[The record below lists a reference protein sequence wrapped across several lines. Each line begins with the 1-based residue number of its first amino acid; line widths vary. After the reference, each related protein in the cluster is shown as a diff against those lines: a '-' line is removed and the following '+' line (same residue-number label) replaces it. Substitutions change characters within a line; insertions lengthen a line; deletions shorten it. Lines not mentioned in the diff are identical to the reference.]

1 MSNRYNT
8 IIVGGGIAGLLTAL
22 RLAQAGQRVLVIEK
36 DRIGTGATFSNHGMV
51 HSGAL
56 YVRQHGH
63 VVRSCQEAQ
72 EAFSVLVPSA
82 EIATDDSLY
91 IAAKNDIDEFT
102 EKLDAYNFSYT
113 ATSLHDAPEVNANV
127 LVEYQAILLK
137 ERVFSSKKILEE
149 MLSACLAVGVEFSLG
164 SKVSKILRESG
175 KVRGV
180 IVGLEQTILCDNL
193 VIATGLGLTQLLKSI
208 DSYYCQFLKSRLD
221 MMVYLPHSTLKRG
234 LIFADL
240 DKPII
245 MPAKHNTAL
254 GSFFGGVQP
263 PINGDRKFPVEF
275 GKSQLLVD
283 MMNTY
288 FDHTIVNTQ
297 DAVFYTCGK
306 TDYTGNDTTEKGFI
320 DPGFHIINHK
330 EKDNI
335 EGLYSVITG
344 KMTLGFHASKAVAD
358 YILKIDNAL
367 IINETQRANIPQEM
381 LTVEP
386 WAPTREI

>member
-1 MSNRYNT
+1 MSNQYNT

-36 DRIGTGATFSNHGMV
+36 DKIGTGATFSNHGMI

-91 IAAKNDIDEFT
+91 IAAKRDIDEFI
-102 EKLDAYNFSYT
+102 EKLDAYNFSYKV
-113 ATSLHDAPEVNANV
+113 TSLHDAPEVNAKV
-127 LVEYQAILLK
+127 LGEYQAILLK
-137 ERVFSSKKILEE
+137 ERVFSSRMMLEE
-149 MLSACLAVGVEFSLG
+149 MLSACLAIGVQFSLG

-175 KVRGV
+175 KVKGV
-180 IVGLEQTILCDNL
+180 IVGLEQTIVCDNV
-193 VIATGLGLTQLLKSI
+193 VIATGLGLTQLLKTI

-221 MMVYLPHSTLKRG
+221 MMVHLPRSTLKRG

-245 MPAKHNTAL
+245 MPAKHDTAL
-254 GSFFGGVQP
+254 GSFYGGIQP

-275 GKSQLLVD
+275 GKSQILID

-306 TDYTGNDTTEKGFI
+306 TDYTGNNTTEKGFI

-330 EKDNI
+330 EKDNT

-344 KMTLGFHASKAVAD
+344 KMTLGFHASKAIAD
-358 YILKIDNAL
+358 YILKVDNAL
-367 IINETQRANIPQEM
+367 IIKEEQRAIIPQDM

-386 WAPTREI
+386 WASAEEI